1 MLDPY
6 TDKNFTDTEILDE
19 LQRIVGDKN
28 NYIEIARRGAVVD
41 GTLFEGGSVFQVRDV
56 LTYFLNSYRRE
67 EAYVEN
73 GKKEGYEYELTL
85 PHSTR

>member
-1 MLDPY
+1 MPDVY
-6 TDKNFTDTEILDE
+6 TDRTFTDTELLDE
-19 LQRIVGDKN
+19 LQRVVGDQN
-28 NYIEIARRGAVVD
+28 NFIEIARRGCVVD
-41 GTLFEGGSVFQVRDV
+41 GTIFEGGPSFDVRQV

-67 EAYVEN
+67 EAYVED